1 MQVPI
6 YPGRGTWPDWNNPEL
21 LERNRLPAHA
31 SLIPYPDQ
39 ASCRHALEN
48 HRRYLSP
55 SVLSLRGEWDFR
67 CYASM
72 LQLPEN
78 ILSFRSGF
86 EKRPLP
92 EMAPI
97 QPILLDPPG
106 LPFPLDPPHVPSEQP
121 VLVYRRTCRLPLVW
135 SSLRK
140 RLVLHGVRSA
150 CHVFVNSKLAG
161 YTQGSGLMADFDI
174 TMLLHDGDNEVFLI
188 VYPYSCGSYLEAQPN
203 RPWHGCIR
211 EIVLEA
217 LPAIT
222 IHDLQLRTV
231 WLAEAEAWRL
241 DITALLTSCRI
252 AVEQPILHASL
263 RQQDEA
269 LYDAS
274 WTVAMRPADPEL
286 FAAPV
291 QTTGQL
297 QASLM
302 VRDVKPW
309 SDEEPNLYDVFVS
322 LEDTRGRDILCVHQA
337 VGFRFLGCRDGQL
350 LVNGCPVSLKGVR
363 WSGLDQPDPA
373 QDIAGL
379 VRTLRTYKNSHFNT
393 IWFQHEPPDPIVLDL
408 CDIYGFYVALD
419 APLTSAAPGWT
430 RALRKVRPE
439 LPLRWAQD
447 RLKRLVA
454 RDKNHPCVALWSCG
468 LFLQDSQSDMTR
480 QLAEQVRAA
489 DPTRFLHGLDIPDLG
504 TRLDGWLES
513 RDGLGNLDWLGLPD
527 GSAAGWCYLDHD
539 ENPDLLPAL
548 SQLLCPFTISPVN
561 PIVGTFRLNNH
572 MVWSH
577 AGQVRL
583 AWSLLRQ
590 GRAVLSG
597 ELDNLNAAPGHT
609 QELSLWYGDQDFSD
623 GAEYLVRFDLLQAE
637 DLLWRPAGQLFKSQ
651 EFMLQKSDQPV
662 PSVAGHGGR
671 LRLESERHHL
681 IVSGPRFWLVFNR
694 INASLE
700 SWRTGDR
707 EFFAARTSQSGQASF
722 LQHPVPAGLRC
733 TLMRLPEP
741 TDGPDWPQW
750 VDAGYDR
757 MTTEVIALEDGCD
770 GHSAVIELTAH
781 LGAPGHAPTF
791 ALTQRYEIASQG
803 GVRLFAS
810 LTPLDGQILPP
821 PLFGFAFNPARPY
834 QNVSWHGCGPKRQL
848 SRLGL
853 KSGSGHHD
861 LTLAQLLQ
869 PGREP
874 GVFKDIRRLSLRD
887 DSGFGLAISSDHLC
901 AFDVLPVASSG
912 PLAARDLAG
921 DLAKAAVL
929 VCHQGSLSCR
939 PLTEPL
945 KMVLDLT
952 PVV

>member
-6 YPGRGTWPDWNNPEL
+6 YPGRGSWPDWNNPEL
-21 LERNRLPAHA
+21 LERNRLPSHV

-39 ASCRHALEN
+39 TSCRHALEN

-55 SVLSLRGEWDFR
+55 SVISLRGEWDFR
-67 CYASM
+67 FYAST

-92 EMAPI
+92 EMAPV
-97 QPILLDPPG
+97 QPVLLDPPG
-106 LPFPLDPPHVPSEQP
+106 LPFTLDPPHVPSEQP

-140 RLVLHGVRSA
+140 RIVLHGVRSA
-150 CHVFVNSKLAG
+150 CHVFVNGKLAG

-188 VYPYSCGSYLEAQPN
+188 VYPYSCGSYLETQPN
-203 RPWHGCIR
+203 RPWYGCVH
-211 EIVLEA
+211 EITLEA

-222 IHDLQLRTV
+222 VHDLQLRTV
-231 WLAEAEAWRL
+231 WLAEAQAWRL

-252 AVEQPILHASL
+252 AVEQPVLHASL

-274 WTVAMRPADPEL
+274 WTVAMRPADPDV

-291 QTTGQL
+291 QTTGLL

-309 SDEEPNLYDVFVS
+309 NDEEPNLYDLFVS

-337 VGFRFLGCRDGQL
+337 VGFRSLDCRDRRL
-350 LVNGCPVSLKGVR
+350 FVNGRAVSLKGVR
-363 WSGLDQPDPA
+363 WSGLDLPDPA

-408 CDIYGFYVALD
+408 CDIYGFYAVVD
-419 APLTSAAPGWT
+419 APLAAAGRDWIRPM
-430 RALRKVRPE
+430 RKIRPE
-439 LPLRWAQD
+439 LPARWAED

-454 RDKNHPCVALWSCG
+454 RDKNHPCVVLWSCG
-468 LFLQDSQSDMTR
+468 LFLQPEQPDGSR
-480 QLAEQVRAA
+480 QLAEHVRAS
-489 DPTRFLHGLDIPDLG
+489 DPTRYLHGLDIPDLG
-504 TRLDGWLES
+504 IRLDRWLNSQE
-513 RDGLGNLDWLGLPD
+513 RLADLDWLGLPD
-527 GSAAGWCYLDHD
+527 PDAAGWCYLDHE

-548 SQLLCPFTISPVN
+548 SQLLCPFRISPVN
-561 PIVGTFRLNNH
+561 PIVGTFNLHNH
-572 MVWSH
+572 MVWSA
-577 AGQVRL
+577 AGQIRL
-583 AWSLLRQ
+583 SWSLLRQ
-590 GRAVLSG
+590 GSAVLSG
-597 ELDNLNAAPGHT
+597 ELDNLHAAPGQT
-609 QELSLWYGDQDFSD
+609 QALSLWYGDQDFSD
-623 GAEYLVRFDLLQAE
+623 GAEYLVRFDLRQAD
-637 DLLWRPAGQLFKSQ
+637 DLLWRPAGKLIRSQ

-662 PSVAGHGGR
+662 SAGTGHGGR

-707 EFFAARTSQSGQASF
+707 EFFAARTSQGSQLSF
-722 LQHPVPAGLRC
+722 LQRPALAGLRC
-733 TLMRLPEP
+733 SLMRLPEP

-750 VDAGYDR
+750 LNAGYDR
-757 MTTEVIALEDGCD
+757 LTTEVVALEDGCD
-770 GHSAVIELTAH
+770 GRSAVIELNAH
-781 LGAPGHAPTF
+781 LGAPGHTPAF
-791 ALTQRYEIASQG
+791 ALTQRYEIAAQG
-803 GVRLFAS
+803 GIRLFAS

-834 QNVSWHGCGPKRQL
+834 QNVSWYGCGPQRQL
-848 SRLGL
+848 SRVDLRT
-853 KSGSGHHD
+853 GSGHHD
-861 LTLAQLLQ
+861 LTLNHLLQ
-869 PGREP
+869 PDREP

-887 DSGFGLAISSDHLC
+887 DNGFGLAVSSDHLC
-901 AFDVLPVASSG
+901 AFDVLPVALPG
-912 PLAARDLAG
+912 PFTAREAASDTSRAI
-921 DLAKAAVL
+921 VL
-929 VCHQGSLSCR
+929 VCHQGSLNCQ

-945 KMVLDLT
+945 KLVLDLT